1 MSLTLTSNLPGS
13 IKSSGNGVAS
23 HNSSAGGVG
32 SSQVLSRPGRIAV
45 IGAGGLVG
53 ARLLRVLHQDDQREG
68 VGIVRS
74 ARSLARLSD
83 LEVRLADTSRVANL
97 TEALSGCDTVVN
109 AINGDVSRI
118 LEETRVVYEAAL
130 AAHCR
135 LLVHLSSA
143 VVYGRVPS
151 QDIADDSPPDTRNWM
166 LYARG
171 KARGEIFL
179 RRQMKL
185 HPEFRMVVLRPGL
198 VWGPCSHW
206 SGMVGEELARGRVCL
221 SNGGRSIAN
230 LVYVDNLVRMILAV
244 HRKQGGP
251 SGFYNVADPLR
262 VSWMEYYRG
271 LGGKLGYAP
280 DQVCAWPDG
289 RLPFQP
295 RLAVEWGLQRKPLY
309 CFSRWLL
316 PRMGLGM
323 KAKIKKLIQ
332 GGPQPPERASSGNCL
347 PSGPP
352 RLNREVWSLQNQF
365 FPLPAEKFM
374 RDYGPVAL
382 MPLEETLA
390 ATAAW
395 LRFAGFSAAGPFDQS
410 NLW

>member
-13 IKSSGNGVAS
+13 IKSSGNGAAS
-23 HNSSAGGVG
+23 HNSSAGGVD
-32 SSQVLSRPGRIAV
+32 SSHVLPLPGRIGV
-45 IGAGGLVG
+45 VGAGGLVG
-53 ARLLRVLHQDDQREG
+53 ARLLRVLHQDDRWEG
-68 VGIVRS
+68 VGIIRS

-83 LEVRLADTSRVANL
+83 LEVRWADTSRVANL

-130 AAHCR
+130 AAQCR

-179 RRQMKL
+179 RRQMESHPKL
-185 HPEFRMVVLRPGL
+185 RVVVLRPGL

-206 SGMVGEELARGRVCL
+206 SGMVGEELARGGACL
-221 SNGGRSIAN
+221 SNGGRGIAN

-244 HRKQGGP
+244 HRKQSGP

-271 LGGKLGYAP
+271 LGEKLGYP
-280 DQVCAWPDG
+280 PNQVSAWPDATSAISAQAG
-289 RLPFQP
+289 GGVVFAAQAALPFFP
-295 RLAVEWGLQRKPLY
+295 LAAPAHGFGHEGENQETCPGRAP
-309 CFSRWLL
+309 
-316 PRMGLGM
+316 
-323 KAKIKKLIQ
+323 A
-332 GGPQPPERASSGNCL
+332 PERSCSGTCL
-347 PSGPP
+347 PSSPP
-352 RLNREVWSLQNQF
+352 RLNREIWSLQNQF
-365 FPLPAEKFM
+365 FALPAEKFM

-395 LRFAGFSAAGPFDQS
+395 LRFAGFSAAGPFDQT